1 MSPVKDP
8 ATAERFFKRKEESAD
23 YLTMATLAI
32 GMAGMFMQSKLFS
45 WIAIIMW
52 LSSIANMKTTD
63 TDYTQM
69 FSAFIFV
76 RSFSF

>member
-1 MSPVKDP
+1 
-8 ATAERFFKRKEESAD
+8 
-23 YLTMATLAI
+23 
-32 GMAGMFMQSKLFS
+32 LFS